1 MEKRLSYT
9 YDEESDELNIVLGEL
24 GDAIGLEIDD
34 EVYAQVD
41 PETKEVRGFT
51 ILHFGERFKKAKGL
65 EPFSLPLVGQFRL
78 SKEVGIPHS

>member
-1 MEKRLSYT
+1 MEKRLSYS

-24 GDAIGLEIDD
+24 SDAIGLEIDD

-51 ILHFGERFKKAKGL
+51 VLHFSERFKKSEKL
-65 EPFSLPLVGQFRL
+65 ESFSLPLVGQFRL
-78 SKEVGIPHS
+78 SKEVGITHS